1 VIFVSKFPALVS
13 VRFPLV
19 SLLYEG
25 KRLLRFLFVSS
36 PFPCRS
42 LRFQFPAYIRATGN
56 EAVLPTKK
64 RRHSQHMS
72 GKYDP
77 PNKAALLAQFRRTPS
92 TVELAVAAA
101 EAQFPQNVKA
111 DDEASRARL
120 SEDASSRPRKRG
132 RKPVVTPERVEI
144 ICELLAH
151 GESEKSACIRT
162 GIGLTA
168 WNTAKR
174 SNPSLGERIAA
185 ARDEWAR
192 LRHARH
198 AAALYES
205 QSMRLA
211 NRKALKPQPTHQA
224 KLVAWHL
231 TYRVPLNF
239 AAIPEAEIAQA
250 CERFNL
256 TLETW
261 ARQERAFGLLR
272 KIYAKRAK
280 IRGEQPLQATANIIP
295 WL

>member
-1 VIFVSKFPALVS
+1 
-13 VRFPLV
+13 
-19 SLLYEG
+19 
-25 KRLLRFLFVSS
+25 
-36 PFPCRS
+36 
-42 LRFQFPAYIRATGN
+42 
-56 EAVLPTKK
+56 
-64 RRHSQHMS
+64 MM

-101 EAQFPQNVKA
+101 EAQFPQKVKA
-111 DDEASRARL
+111 DHEPSRAGV
-120 SEDASSRPRKRG
+120 SEDASSQPRKRG
-132 RKPVVTPERVEI
+132 RKPVVTSQRVKI

-151 GESEKSACIRT
+151 GESEKSACIMA

-174 SNPSLGERIAA
+174 SDAGLRQRIAE
-185 ARDEWAR
+185 ARDQWAR

-205 QSMRLA
+205 QSMRAA
-211 NRKALKPQPTHQA
+211 NRKALKPRPTHQA

-231 TYRVPLNF
+231 TYRVPLHF

-256 TLETW
+256 SLETW
-261 ARQERAFGLLR
+261 TRQEHAFGLL
-272 KIYAKRAK
+272 KKVYARRAK
-280 IRGEQPLQATANIIP
+280 IRGEP
-295 WL
+295 